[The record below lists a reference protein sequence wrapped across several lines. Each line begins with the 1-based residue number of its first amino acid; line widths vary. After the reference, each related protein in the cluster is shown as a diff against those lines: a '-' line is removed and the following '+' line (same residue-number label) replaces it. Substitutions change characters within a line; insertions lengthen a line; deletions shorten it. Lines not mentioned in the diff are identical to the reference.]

1 VAANLGGL
9 VLVGV
14 DLESQRVESGD
25 RLHLVYYWRMNRPNR
40 YQVQT
45 YLGEL
50 QLESHEL
57 GFGNLARYHA
67 EVQPITGQVIV
78 EDYWL
83 VIPSTTEPGEYM
95 LEVGLSS
102 GVERVMIGII
112 SVVDNQEAM
121 ERWLKVAGRS
131 SLAP

>member
-1 VAANLGGL
+1 
-9 VLVGV
+9 
-14 DLESQRVESGD
+14 
-25 RLHLVYYWRMNRPNR
+25 MNRPNR

-50 QLESHEL
+50 QLETHEL

-83 VIPSTTEPGEYM
+83 VIPSTTEPGEHM
-95 LEVGLSS
+95 LEVGLTN
-102 GVERVMIGII
+102 GVERVVIGPI